1 MRASRPGFNNLELW
15 MTAKMEA
22 RDMTVEEVAEAAGLS
37 KATIYAYW
45 KDKQRPGLDSIIAI
59 CKVFNCKLEEGLAQY
74 TAVDMGRP
82 KKA

>member
-1 MRASRPGFNNLELW
+1 MKTPKPGFNKLEPW

-22 RDMTVEEVAEAAGLS
+22 RDMTVEELAEAVGIS

-45 KDKQRPGLDSIIAI
+45 KDKQRPSLDSMIAI
-59 CKVFNCKLEEGLAQY
+59 CKVFHCNLEEGLAQY
-74 TAVDMGRP
+74 TAVDIGRP